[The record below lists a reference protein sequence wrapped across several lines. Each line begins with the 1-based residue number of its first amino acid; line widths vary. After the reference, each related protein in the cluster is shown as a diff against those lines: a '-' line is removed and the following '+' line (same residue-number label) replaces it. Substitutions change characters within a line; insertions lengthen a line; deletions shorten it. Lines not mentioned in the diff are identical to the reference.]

1 MATTKFS
8 ATTLRNKINLAVTH
22 IGTTN
27 GTKRPTTEKTTNRS
41 GIAYDLAVAE
51 LVKNRAMSIYRSA
64 VKAAIEA
71 GIMFDHTKKPLT
83 HGGIFKELFRD
94 DIVHVYVKTSEPHDR
109 VDMSLLRD
117 IITSKFK
124 VGFTDFDL
132 AVRAATKKTNPPHEF
147 HADIVQ
153 RGEDE

>member
-27 GTKRPTTEKTTNRS
+27 GTKRPDIKATNRS
-41 GIAYDLAVAE
+41 GVAYDLAVAE

-71 GIMFDHTKKPLT
+71 GIMFDHTMKPLL
-83 HGGIFKELFRD
+83 HGGIVKELFRD
-94 DIVHVYVKTSEPHDR
+94 DVVRVYVKTKEPHDR
-109 VDMSLLRD
+109 LDMTVLRD
-117 IITSKFK
+117 IMTARHKIAFA
-124 VGFTDFDL
+124 DFDA
-132 AVRAATKKTNPPHEF
+132 AVRASTKKTNPPHEF

-153 RGEDE
+153 KGEEE